1 MIVKVLCRFTLR
13 EGINFV
19 PLLDIW
25 PGERDGLKEISS
37 TIELKFNYL
46 IKARTWI
53 FILVEA
59 LIFVLLAA

>member
-13 EGINFV
+13 EGFNFV

-25 PGERDGLKEISS
+25 PGERDEIQPS
-37 TIELKFNYL
+37 TIELKFYYL

-53 FILVEA
+53 YIPC
-59 LIFVLLAA
+59 